1 MTFAVINNNPVIVKL
16 KHWGCNMSKA
26 YVELMGVAEGNATV
40 ISHKLDF
47 SSLSKKQVSYSLI
60 QRIFFQFF
68 VFFFNLFSN
77 FFL

>member
-47 SSLSKKQVSYSLI
+47 SSLSKKQVSYSKNNSFLSFEI
-60 QRIFFQFF
+60 INYKLFLYFF
-68 VFFFNLFSN
+68 V
-77 FFL
+77 